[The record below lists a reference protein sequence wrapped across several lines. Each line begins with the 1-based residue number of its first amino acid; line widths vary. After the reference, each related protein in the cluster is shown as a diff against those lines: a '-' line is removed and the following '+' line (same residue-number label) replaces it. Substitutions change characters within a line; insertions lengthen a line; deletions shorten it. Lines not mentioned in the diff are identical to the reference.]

1 MNEDFVTYELA
12 IKLKE
17 KGFDEECLAYY
28 TSEYTL
34 YLNTIVLCDDKYL
47 EVAEIDYEECLRSYN
62 TKKDRLLRTI
72 VDAPTISQVLKW
84 LREEKKIHIDPCI
97 LTDCDTDADG
107 KMIKINKYTYWSF
120 SITSIETGDMI
131 YFEYEHIDDK
141 RFDSYEQAILAGIEY
156 VLDNLI

>member
-1 MNEDFVTYELA
+1 MEIVTFE
-12 IKLKE
+12 IGKKLKE

-34 YLNTIVLCDDKYL
+34 YTNKVVLCDDKYL

-62 TKKDRLLRTI
+62 TQKDRLLRTI

-84 LREEKKIHIDPCI
+84 LREEKNIICLPHIEPI
-97 LTDCDTDADG
+97 EEKWFFYVVRLPQ
-107 KMIKINKYTYWSF
+107 
-120 SITSIETGDMI
+120 TSDFPEYMSLVI
-131 YFEYEHIDDK
+131 YNT
-141 RFDSYEQAILAGIEY
+141 YEQAALAGIEY

>member
-1 MNEDFVTYELA
+1 MNNMNEDFVPFELA
-12 IKLKE
+12 VKLKE

-34 YLNTIVLCDDKYL
+34 YTNKIVLCDDKYL

-62 TKKDRLLRTI
+62 TQKDRLLRTI

-84 LREEKKIHIDPCI
+84 LRKERKLHIATGYSNVSKWRYIIIHLGENFVKEANVWEK
-97 LTDCDTDADG
+97 G
-107 KMIKINKYTYWSF
+107 
-120 SITSIETGDMI
+120 
-131 YFEYEHIDDK
+131 FE
-141 RFDSYEQAILAGIEY
+141 SYEQAAVAGIEY